1 MLGAE
6 KGGKLGTFEFNP
18 YAAGAKI
25 YNSVGSSPTMG
36 PVDKTGYA
44 ERDRRLAAR
53 RNAVL
58 KRMQAMNKGAF
69 ASSAVTR
76 MGN

>member
-6 KGGKLGTFEFNP
+6 KGGSLGTFEFNP

-25 YNSVGSSPTMG
+25 YNSVGSSPTIG

-44 ERDRRLAAR
+44 ARDRKLAAR

-58 KRMQAMNKGAF
+58 KKMQSMNKGAF
-69 ASSAVTR
+69 ASNSAMR
-76 MGN
+76 LGN